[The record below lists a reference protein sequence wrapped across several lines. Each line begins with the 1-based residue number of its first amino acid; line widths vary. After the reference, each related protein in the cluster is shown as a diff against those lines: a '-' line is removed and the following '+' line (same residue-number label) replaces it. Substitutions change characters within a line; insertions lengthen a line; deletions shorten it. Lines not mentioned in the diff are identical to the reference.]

1 MLVGL
6 ANLFATSLLLVE
18 NTCCNC
24 KLHAMCSLMG
34 DSCLLFLKKK
44 KRKKKRTLKVAS
56 LYNFNVHGLCKLKM
70 LHPEPEHFLH
80 GVKQS
85 SKLIP
90 GVTLSSRIEMQLV
103 QGSK

>member
-44 KRKKKRTLKVAS
+44 KKKKKKDFKSRNIVQLQCSWFVQIKNVTSRT
-56 LYNFNVHGLCKLKM
+56 
-70 LHPEPEHFLH
+70 
-80 GVKQS
+80 
-85 SKLIP
+85 
-90 GVTLSSRIEMQLV
+90 
-103 QGSK
+103 